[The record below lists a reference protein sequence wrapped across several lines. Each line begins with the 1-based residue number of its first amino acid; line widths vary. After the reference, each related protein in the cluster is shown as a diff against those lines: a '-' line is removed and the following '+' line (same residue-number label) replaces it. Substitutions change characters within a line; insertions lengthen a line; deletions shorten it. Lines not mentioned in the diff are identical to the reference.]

1 MNIPHLAEHVDQAAK
16 KQHAD
21 STHQA
26 GLVQKAPDQQ
36 LAPMKFDSMVT
47 DISWWEPAAPA

>member
-1 MNIPHLAEHVDQAAK
+1 MNILHLAEHADQAAK